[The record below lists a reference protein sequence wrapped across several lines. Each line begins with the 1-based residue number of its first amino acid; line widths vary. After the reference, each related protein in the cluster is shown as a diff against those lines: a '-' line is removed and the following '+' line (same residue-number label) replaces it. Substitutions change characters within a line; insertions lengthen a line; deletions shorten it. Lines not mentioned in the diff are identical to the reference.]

1 MPRQR
6 LWVRKLVIYGATNS
20 GRDFSLDAQLLD
32 QEAVVDHLGLDRFNL
47 LGAAEAGQVA
57 ITYAFATML
66 VEVQPGTYETT

>member
-47 LGAAEAGQVA
+47 LGAAESGQVA
-57 ITYAFATML
+57 VTDAVRHPARVALL
-66 VEVQPGTYETT
+66 VLWSG